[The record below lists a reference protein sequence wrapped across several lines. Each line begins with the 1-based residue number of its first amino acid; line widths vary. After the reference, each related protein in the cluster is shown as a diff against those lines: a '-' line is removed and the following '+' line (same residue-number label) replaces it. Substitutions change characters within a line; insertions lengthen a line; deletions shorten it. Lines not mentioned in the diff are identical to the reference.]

1 MSTSMFVDSV
11 EGYLVFSL
19 IIFEEPRNVPSWWPE
34 KRHTLL
40 TSQDMFRKNVRETV
54 VNQQVI
60 VEWKFKKLEKEIAK
74 LQADLER

>member
-1 MSTSMFVDSV
+1 
-11 EGYLVFSL
+11 
-19 IIFEEPRNVPSWWPE
+19 
-34 KRHTLL
+34 
-40 TSQDMFRKNVRETV
+40 MFRKNVRETV